1 MKKFGA
7 YRKYIL
13 IVLLCLILGFLAY
26 VDLFTTLD
34 SKLQDRLLK
43 RSGPV
48 DTEIVLVAI
57 DDQSLEDLGSFP
69 WPRYVHAELLRV
81 LSEAQPAAIGIDII
95 FSEAADD
102 PEEDLALVEAIRE
115 AGNVVLPVYAGL
127 EGFSARQGAIKTDN
141 LMVPFP
147 DFPDQFNTGHINTF
161 PDPDGIIRKT
171 AIYLDYQG
179 QTVPSFAWR
188 IYEQYCRSKGLPVPD
203 LNQLPLDP
211 IKRLEINYAGIPG
224 DFEHVSYSQVI
235 SGEIPPEFFEG
246 RIVLVGSYTVG
257 IGDYYFTPLAPE
269 IPMYGVEIH
278 ANIIQNL
285 LRGSFLQ
292 SAPFSVTL
300 LAIALFGAAAAFG
313 FSRLSPVKG
322 VFLLAALAVGYLAVA
337 RKMYSM
343 GYLLS
348 LFYPLLLLAL
358 GYLAALAVNY
368 ISELLER
375 RRITGVFSRY
385 VAPQVVDKLLEGGE
399 KALQLGGS
407 RREITVLFVDI
418 RGFTPLSEAAA
429 PEEVVEILNEYLT
442 LVAQSIFQYGGTLD
456 KFIGDAAMAIFN
468 APLDLEDHCFKAVQ
482 AAWAMKEG
490 AVPLQ
495 RRLEEKYGRT
505 VRFGIGVNTG
515 PAVIGNIGAS
525 FRMDYTA
532 IGDTVNTAAR
542 LESNAQPG
550 QILISEAVYEK
561 VKDRVTATS
570 LGEIKVKGKAQGIN
584 VFQVDGVN
592 TDSGT
597 GVKNLNLQT
606 LE

>member
-1 MKKFGA
+1 MKSLSSNK
-7 YRKYIL
+7 KYIL
-13 IVLLCLILGFLAY
+13 IVFLCLFLVFFAY
-26 VDLFTTLD
+26 VDIFATLD
-34 SKLQDRLLK
+34 SKLQDSFLK
-43 RSGPV
+43 RKGPV

-57 DDQSLEDLGSFP
+57 DDQSLEDLGRFP
-69 WPRYVHAELLRV
+69 WPRYVHGELIKI
-81 LSEAQPAAIGIDII
+81 LSQGQPAAIGLDLI
-95 FSEAADD
+95 FSEAAAD

-115 AGNVVLPVYAGL
+115 AGNVVLPVYANL

-141 LMVPFP
+141 LVVPFP
-147 DFPDQFNTGHINTF
+147 EFPDPFITGHINTF

-171 AIYLDYQG
+171 ALYLDYQG
-179 QTVPSFAWR
+179 QTVPSFAWQV
-188 IYEQYCRSKGLPVPD
+188 YEQYCQKKGLPAPD
-203 LNQLPLDP
+203 LNRLPLDP

-224 DFEHVSYSQVI
+224 DFEHISYSQVI
-235 SGEIPPEFFEG
+235 SGEVPPEYFQG
-246 RIVLVGSYTVG
+246 RIVLIGPYTVG
-257 IGDYYFTPLAPE
+257 LGDFYFTPLAPE
-269 IPMYGVEIH
+269 VPMYGIEIH
-278 ANIIQNL
+278 ANIVQNL
-285 LRGSFLQ
+285 LRGNYLQ
-292 SAPFSVTL
+292 RAPFSATL
-300 LAIALFGAAAAFG
+300 LAIVLFGIAAAFG
-313 FSRLSPVKG
+313 FTRLSPLKG
-322 VFLLAALAVGYLAVA
+322 VLLLSALAAGYLSVA
-337 RKMYSM
+337 RLMYSK

-348 LFYPLLLLAL
+348 LLYPLLLLAL
-358 GYLAALAVNY
+358 GYLVALAANY

-385 VAPQVVDKLLEGGE
+385 VAPQVVDKLLEGGEE

-442 LVAQSIFQYGGTLD
+442 LVAQCIFKYGGTLD

-490 AVPLQ
+490 SVPLQ
-495 RRLEEKYGRT
+495 QRLEEKYGRT
-505 VRFGIGVNTG
+505 VQFGIGVNTG

-542 LESNAQPG
+542 LESNAKPG
-550 QILISEAVYEK
+550 QILISQAVYEK
-561 VKDRVTATS
+561 VKDRLAVTS

-584 VFQVDGVN
+584 VYQVDGVHL
-592 TDSGT
+592 GF
-597 GVKNLNLQT
+597 
-606 LE
+606 

>member
-1 MKKFGA
+1 MKSLSS
-7 YRKYIL
+7 YRKYIV
-13 IVLLCLILGFLAY
+13 IVFLCLFLGFFAY
-26 VDLFTTLD
+26 VDIFATLD
-34 SKLQDRLLK
+34 SKLQDSFLK

-57 DDQSLEDLGSFP
+57 DDQSLEDIGRFP
-69 WPRYVHAELLRV
+69 WPRYVHAELIRI
-81 LSEAQPAAIGIDII
+81 LSQVEPAVIGIDLI
-95 FSEAADD
+95 FSESTDD

-115 AGNVVLPVYAGL
+115 AGNVVLPVYANL

-147 DFPDQFNTGHINTF
+147 DFPDRFFTGHINTF

-171 AIYLDYQG
+171 ALYLDYQG

-188 IYEQYCRSKGLPVPD
+188 VYEQYCQKKGLPAPD

-211 IKRLEINYAGIPG
+211 IKRLEINYAGLPG
-224 DFEHVSYSQVI
+224 DYEHVSYSQII
-235 SGEIPPEFFEG
+235 SGEVPSEFFRD
-246 RIVLVGSYTVG
+246 RIVLVGPYTVG
-257 IGDYYFTPLAPE
+257 IGDFYFTPLAPE
-269 IPMYGVEIH
+269 VPMYGIEIH
-278 ANIIQNL
+278 ANIVQNL
-285 LRGSFLQ
+285 LRGNYLQ
-292 SAPFSVTL
+292 RVPFSGTL
-300 LAIALFGAAAAFG
+300 LAIVLFGAAAAFG
-313 FSRLSPVKG
+313 FTRLSPFKG
-322 VFLLAALAVGYLAVA
+322 VLLLAVLAAGYLVVA
-337 RKMYSM
+337 RLMYSK
-343 GYLLS
+343 GYLFS
-348 LFYPLLLLAL
+348 LLYPLLLLAL
-358 GYLAALAVNY
+358 GYLVALAANY

-442 LVAQSIFQYGGTLD
+442 LVAQCIFQYGGTLD

-495 RRLEEKYGRT
+495 QRLEEKYGRT

-542 LESNAQPG
+542 LESNAKPG
-550 QILISEAVYEK
+550 QILISQAVYEK
-561 VKDRVTATS
+561 VKDRVAATG

-584 VFQVDGVN
+584 VYQVEGVHPG
-592 TDSGT
+592 SESR
-597 GVKNLNLQT
+597 V
-606 LE
+606 

>member
-1 MKKFGA
+1 MKNLGSFK
-7 YRKYIL
+7 KYIPIL
-13 IVLLCLILGFLAY
+13 LLCLIFGFFAY
-26 VDLFTTLD
+26 VDIFTTLD
-34 SKLQDRLLK
+34 SKLQDSFLR
-43 RSGPV
+43 RSSPV

-57 DDQSLEDLGSFP
+57 DDQSLEDLGRFP
-69 WPRYVHAELLRV
+69 WPRYVHAELLRI
-81 LSEAQPAAIGIDII
+81 LSQGQPAAIGIDLI

-102 PEEDLALVEAIRE
+102 PEEDLALVEAVRG
-115 AGNVVLPVYAGL
+115 AGNVVLPVYANL
-127 EGFSARQGAIKTDN
+127 EGFSDRRGAIKTDS
-141 LMVPFP
+141 LMIPFP
-147 DFPDQFNTGHINTF
+147 DFDEGFITGHINTF

-171 AIYLDYQG
+171 ALYLDYQG

-188 IYEQYCRSKGLPVPD
+188 VYEQYCRSKGLSASD
-203 LNQLPLDP
+203 LDKLPMDP
-211 IKRLEINYAGIPG
+211 IKRLEINYVGIPG

-235 SGEIPPEFFEG
+235 SGEVPPEFFRG

-257 IGDYYFTPLAPE
+257 IGDFYFTPLAPE
-269 IPMYGVEIH
+269 VPMYGMEIH
-278 ANIIQNL
+278 ANIVQNL
-285 LRGSFLQ
+285 LRGSYLQ
-292 SAPFSVTL
+292 RAPFSASL
-300 LAIALFGAAAAFG
+300 LAIVIFGAAAAFG
-313 FSRLSPVKG
+313 FNRLSPLKG
-322 VFLLAALAVGYLAVA
+322 VLLLAVMAAGYLAVA
-337 RKMYSM
+337 RMMYNK

-348 LFYPLLLLAL
+348 LLYPLLLLAL
-358 GYLAALAVNY
+358 GYLTALAANY

-468 APLDLEDHCFKAVQ
+468 APLDLEDHCLKAVQ

-490 AVPLQ
+490 ASPLQ
-495 RRLEEKYGRT
+495 QRLEEKYGRT
-505 VRFGIGVNTG
+505 VQFGIGVNTG

-532 IGDTVNTAAR
+532 IGDTVNTSAR
-542 LESNAQPG
+542 LESNAKPG
-550 QILISEAVYEK
+550 QILISQAVYEK
-561 VKDRVTATS
+561 VRERVTATS
-570 LGEIKVKGKAQGIN
+570 LGEIKVKGKAQGVN
-584 VFQVDGVN
+584 VFQVDGVHPG
-592 TDSGT
+592 S
-597 GVKNLNLQT
+597 
-606 LE
+606 

>member
-1 MKKFGA
+1 MKNNIFNK
-7 YRKYIL
+7 KHIL
-13 IVLLCLILGFLAY
+13 IFLLCLILGFFAY
-26 VDLFTTLD
+26 VDIFTTLD
-34 SKLQDRLLK
+34 SKLQDSFLRK
-43 RSGPV
+43 SGPV

-57 DDQSLEDLGSFP
+57 DDQSLEDLGRFP
-69 WPRYVHAELLRV
+69 WPRYVHAELLRI
-81 LSEAQPAAIGIDII
+81 LSQAQPAAIGIDII

-102 PEEDLALVEAIRE
+102 PEEDLALAEAIRE

-141 LMVPFP
+141 LVVPFP
-147 DFPDQFNTGHINTF
+147 DFDDRFITGHINTF

-171 AIYLDYQG
+171 ALYLDYQG

-188 IYEQYCRSKGLPVPD
+188 IYEQYCRSKGLPASD

-224 DFEHVSYSQVI
+224 DYEHVSYSQVI
-235 SGEIPPEFFEG
+235 SGEVPPEFFRG

-257 IGDYYFTPLAPE
+257 IGDFYFTPLAPE
-269 IPMYGVEIH
+269 VPMYGMEIH

-285 LRGSFLQ
+285 LRGSYLQ
-292 SAPFSVTL
+292 RAPFSASL
-300 LAIALFGAAAAFG
+300 LAIVIFGAAAAFG
-313 FSRLSPVKG
+313 FTRLSPQKG
-322 VFLLAALAVGYLAVA
+322 VLLLAVLAACYLAVA
-337 RKMYSM
+337 RLMYDK

-348 LFYPLLLLAL
+348 LLYPLLLLAL
-358 GYLAALAVNY
+358 GYLVALAANY

-399 KALQLGGS
+399 KAMQLGGS

-429 PEEVVEILNEYLT
+429 PEEVVEILNDYLT
-442 LVAQSIFQYGGTLD
+442 LVAQCIFKYGGTLD
-456 KFIGDAAMAIFN
+456 KFIGDAAMAMFN
-468 APLDLEDHCFKAVQ
+468 APLDLEDHCLKAVQ

-490 AVPLQ
+490 AAPLQ
-495 RRLEEKYGRT
+495 QRLEEKFGRT
-505 VRFGIGVNTG
+505 VQFGIGVNTG

-542 LESNAQPG
+542 LESNAKPG
-550 QILISEAVYEK
+550 QILISQAVYEK
-561 VKDRVTATS
+561 VKERAATTS
-570 LGEIKVKGKAQGIN
+570 LGEIKVKGKAQGVN
-584 VFQVDGVN
+584 VVQVDGVH
-592 TDSGT
+592 
-597 GVKNLNLQT
+597 Q
-606 LE
+606 